1 MIMPKKTFRF
11 AVIATVALL
20 SASPAAAHHSAAQFD
35 ASKCITLSGTI
46 RTFEWRFPHS
56 WLWVV
61 VPDKRGD
68 TAIWGLEM
76 PAPSQL
82 VRIDPKWKK
91 TALIKGQKVNVR
103 LSPLR
108 DGRPGGLMNSVDVV
122 GGVSLHGAPN
132 AFKCEEQRNAA
143 KRPV

>member
-1 MIMPKKTFRF
+1 MFKNVRRISLVL
-11 AVIATVALL
+11 ASALL
-20 SASPAAAHHSAAQFD
+20 MGAPVSAHHSAAQFD
-35 ASKCITLSGTI
+35 ASKCISLSGTV

-61 VPDKRGD
+61 VRNKRGGTD
-68 TAIWGLEM
+68 IWGLEM

-91 TALIKGQKVNVR
+91 KALMKGQKVKVR

-108 DGRPGGLMNSVDVV
+108 DGRTGGLMNSVDIV
-122 GGVSLHGAPN
+122 GGQSLHGAPN
-132 AFKCEEQRNAA
+132 AFKCEEERNAA
-143 KRPV
+143 KRRG